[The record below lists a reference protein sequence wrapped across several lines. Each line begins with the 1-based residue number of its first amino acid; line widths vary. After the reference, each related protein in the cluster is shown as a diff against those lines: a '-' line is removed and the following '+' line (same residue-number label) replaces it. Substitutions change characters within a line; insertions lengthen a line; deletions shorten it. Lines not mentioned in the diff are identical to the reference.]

1 VRVRPVA
8 RGESGTGGAE
18 VLAFGVLVFVVGS
31 LLVLNVWAVI
41 DAKLAV
47 AAAAREGARAAA
59 ESSGPSEADAA
70 ADAAEAAEA
79 SLGVSGREASDTSD
93 GPAVS
98 LGTSRPDGELS
109 RCERVTVEVRHE
121 VPTVVLPWADG
132 WGSAVTVS
140 ARASEVV
147 DPYRS
152 GLAGAAEC
160 LD

>member
-1 VRVRPVA
+1 MTARRVR
-8 RGESGTGGAE
+8 RDESGTGGAE
-18 VLAFGVLVFVVGS
+18 VLAFGVLVFVIGS
-31 LLVLNVWAVI
+31 LLVLNAWAVI

-59 ESSGPSEADAA
+59 ESAGPSEGDAA
-70 ADAAEAAEA
+70 AAASDAAVEA
-79 SLGVSGREASDTSD
+79 LGVSGRSSD
-93 GPAVS
+93 GTAVS
-98 LGTSRPDGELS
+98 VGTSRPDGELS
-109 RCERVTVEVRHE
+109 RCERVTVEVSHD

-132 WGSAVTVS
+132 WGSVVTVS
-140 ARASEVV
+140 ARHTELV